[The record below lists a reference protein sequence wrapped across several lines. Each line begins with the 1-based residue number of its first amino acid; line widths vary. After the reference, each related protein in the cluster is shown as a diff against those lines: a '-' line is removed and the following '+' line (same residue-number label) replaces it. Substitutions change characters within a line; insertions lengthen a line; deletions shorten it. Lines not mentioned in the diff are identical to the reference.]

1 MMTTFATV
9 DVLSTTTGRLLGDIG
24 GVYRV
29 VSYLVGRDVF
39 THELVTYGR
48 RAAAVIKSAVPAVP
62 TAEDAEHVSGDNFAA
77 FRDSWIQKLGGEIDL
92 PDSLRECLAD
102 DRNALDTLRD
112 LVPAEKIIVI
122 DPNK

>member
-1 MMTTFATV
+1 MTTFATV

-39 THELVTYGR
+39 THELVTYGK
-48 RAAAVIKSAVPAVP
+48 RAAAAIKAAVPAVP
-62 TAEDAEHVSGDNFAA
+62 TSEDAEHVDGDNFAA
-77 FRDSWIQKLGGEIDL
+77 FRDSWIQKLGSEIEL

-122 DPNK
+122 DNSK

>member
-1 MMTTFATV
+1 M
-9 DVLSTTTGRLLGDIG
+9 GDIG

-48 RAAAVIKSAVPAVP
+48 RAAAAIKSAVPAVP
-62 TAEDAEHVSGDNFAA
+62 TSEDAEHVNGDNFAA
-77 FRDSWIQKLGGEIDL
+77 FRDGWVQKLGSEIEL

-122 DPNK
+122 DNSK